1 MEAAAADIR
10 EITPLREA
18 PALEQHHG
26 LHLAPLEMRV
36 FYVSGDGGMGKEM
49 ISGSR
54 KALYELRYE
63 PDNRPDWAGVP
74 PSGLLDLLS
83 AP

>member
-1 MEAAAADIR
+1 
-10 EITPLREA
+10 
-18 PALEQHHG
+18 
-26 LHLAPLEMRV
+26 
-36 FYVSGDGGMGKEM
+36 MGKEM

-63 PDNRPDWAGVP
+63 PDNRPDWADVP
-74 PSGLLDLLS
+74 LSGLLDLLS